1 MPAKPVGD
9 KLEQQYEK
17 VKGGLKKLAHT
28 MTKEDTEPRTDAMA
42 GRAGGS
48 TRARTGR
55 AGSASATKEQLYADA
70 KRLGVRGRS
79 KMTKAELAKAVRRQG
94 KSAR

>member
-42 GRAGGS
+42 GRAGRA
-48 TRARTGR
+48 TRGRTGR

-70 KRLGVRGRS
+70 KRLGVKGRS
-79 KMTKAELAKAVRRQG
+79 KMTKAELAKAVRRLD
-94 KSAR
+94 KPAR